1 MPHLPAAGT
10 AHAGAEQ
17 RHLSITLVLP
27 VSSLMYRRRLP
38 VGEQFRQYDIPFCV
52 LMALI
57 LLLPPLVKKRL
68 YRWQGR
74 VCLILYIMY
83 LAAVLIMP
91 RAGA

>member
-57 LLLPPLVKKRL
+57 LLLPPLVKS
-68 YRWQGR
+68 GFT
-74 VCLILYIMY
+74 
-83 LAAVLIMP
+83 AG
-91 RAGA
+91 RAGYA